1 MGTLVGVI
9 AIGVQFD
16 RFLVFIIRVCIVNCI
31 RFISVI
37 VNETGIEIISV
48 EAIIGDVRL
57 GMGKGVHCCIG
68 DVAIVIVGA
77 ISGVSFSLVNRK
89 SIVGGNVMIKN
100 MFGLLSLCMGR
111 KSE

>member
-16 RFLVFIIRVCIVNCI
+16 RFLVFIICVCIVNCI

-37 VNETGIEIISV
+37 VHETCIVIISV
-48 EAIIGDVRL
+48 EAIIGDIRPE
-57 GMGKGVHCCIG
+57 MDKGGHCCIG
-68 DVAIVIVGA
+68 DVAIVVVGA
-77 ISGVSFSLVNRK
+77 ISGSLFLLVNRK
-89 SIVGGNVMIKN
+89 SIVGGNVMIKS

>member
-37 VNETGIEIISV
+37 VHETCIVIISV
-48 EAIIGDVRL
+48 EAIIGDIRPE
-57 GMGKGVHCCIG
+57 MDKGVHCCIG
-68 DVAIVIVGA
+68 DFAIVVVGA
-77 ISGVSFSLVNRK
+77 ISGSLFLLVNRK
-89 SIVGGNVMIKN
+89 SIVGGNVMIKYIWAVVAVY
-100 MFGLLSLCMGR
+100 GQ
-111 KSE
+111 KK